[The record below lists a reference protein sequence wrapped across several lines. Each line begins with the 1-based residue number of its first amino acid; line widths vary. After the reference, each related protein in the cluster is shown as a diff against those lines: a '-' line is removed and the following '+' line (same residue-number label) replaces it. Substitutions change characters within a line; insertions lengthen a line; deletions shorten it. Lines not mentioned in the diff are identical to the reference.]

1 MGLTMGLAAILAV
14 KQLKRH
20 QCRFPACD
28 FDPEKEELFRE
39 RAASYRRQ
47 AQECYWIHPELSAA
61 YYHLA
66 EHIEAHF
73 PENQQVEA
81 IHG

>member
-1 MGLTMGLAAILAV
+1 M
-14 KQLKRH
+14 
-20 QCRFPACD
+20 
-28 FDPEKEELFRE
+28 FRE
-39 RAASYRRQ
+39 RAVYYRRI
-47 AQECYWIHPELSAA
+47 AQECYWVQPELSAA

-66 EHIEAHF
+66 ERIESHF